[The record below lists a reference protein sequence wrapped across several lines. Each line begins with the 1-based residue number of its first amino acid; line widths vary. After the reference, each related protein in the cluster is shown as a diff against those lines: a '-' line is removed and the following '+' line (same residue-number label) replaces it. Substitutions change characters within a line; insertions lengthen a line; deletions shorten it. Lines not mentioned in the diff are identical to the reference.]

1 MFQIIGAEWEILSML
16 IFIHTSLKK
25 KKGLSEE
32 EPAHVSLKKKKKV
45 WCLSLSTVRL
55 LFSATAK

>member
-1 MFQIIGAEWEILSML
+1 MFQIIGAEWE
-16 IFIHTSLKK
+16 FFFNAYFHTYKFKK

>member
-1 MFQIIGAEWEILSML
+1 MFQIIGTELEILSML
-16 IFIHTSLKK
+16 IFIHTSLK